1 MDFNKKEMPIQGF
14 SGFGGG
20 TFGAAFRSGAEKVY
34 IDEVFSPTVWIGNGN
49 NNRDIVNGIDIST
62 EGGMVWIKRR
72 NEDRDHSLFDT
83 IRGVGK
89 MLSIND
95 NTSED
100 NETNTLTQFN
110 TNGFRLNSD
119 NYVNS
124 NNNTY
129 CSWTFRKCPKF
140 FTMATW
146 SGNATSGR
154 QIAHDL
160 ESVPGVIIVKCYSDN
175 GHAHAMYHK
184 DAHASQPERYFIPVD
199 TGTGATLYQHA
210 WNNTAPTS
218 THFTLGNNA
227 DFNGSG
233 KDYVAW
239 IFAHHDE
246 DGEFGGQSGANGD
259 VIKSGVYTGNGSAT
273 NDINLG
279 FEPQFLMIHKQE
291 GGYEQAPI
299 YVYDCIRGIV
309 SGGNDPYV
317 SAAFDDAEVTNTN
330 RLKLTATGFTLETS
344 NAAVNEN
351 NTKYLYTAI
360 RRPDGYVGKPKT
372 GSEVLTMVAGSSGA
386 PLYKSPNHYVDFTLQ
401 KSSYQ
406 SGTADWSVTSR
417 LLSGNRLESNTDD
430 ELESNQY
437 QVGDYSD
444 GWSSYGSGDGSRFG
458 WLFKRHKGLD
468 VVVYKGTTTVK
479 HSLGVRPEMVWI
491 KQLDGGSPDR
501 DWAVGLPDI
510 LGINNNSLALNQ
522 NYANGTSNVNI
533 FATSAASQT
542 ASQVVLHGNENGV
555 SSTNRNYM
563 MVLFASVGGVS
574 KIGTYSGSD
583 SDQEITLGFQP
594 RFLIVKATN
603 EAYSWLVLD
612 TTRGWASGNN
622 SKYLFLELNWAENT
636 IDVGYPTSTGFV
648 AKGGSANISEA
659 GTSYIYYAHA

>member
-1 MDFNKKEMPIQGF
+1 MTPMQQMFLGL
-14 SGFGGG
+14 
-20 TFGAAFRSGAEKVY
+20 SGAEKVY

-83 IRGVGK
+83 IRGTGK

-100 NETNTLTQFN
+100 NESNTLTQFN
-110 TNGFRLNSD
+110 TNGFRLNDD

-160 ESVPGVIIVKCYSDN
+160 ECVPGAIIVKCYSSN
-175 GHAHAMYHK
+175 GHAHAMYHRK
-184 DAHASQPERYFIPVD
+184 AHASQPEKYFIPID

-239 IFAHHDE
+239 IFAHNDD
-246 DGEFGGQSGANGD
+246 DGKFGGQAGANGD
-259 VIKSGVYTGNGSAT
+259 VIKCGSYTGNGAAL

-279 FEPQFLMIHKQE
+279 FEPQFLMLHKRD
-291 GGYEQAPI
+291 GNYEAAPI
-299 YVYDCIRGIV
+299 YVYDMVRGIV

-317 SAAFDDAEVTNTN
+317 QAAFNSAEVTNTN
-330 RLKLTATGFTLETS
+330 RIKATPTGFTVETS

-351 NTKYLYTAI
+351 TTEYIYTAI

-386 PLYKSPNHYVDFTLQ
+386 PLYKSPNHIVDFTLQ

-406 SGTADWSVTSR
+406 SGTADWSVTAR
-417 LLSGNRLESNTDD
+417 LLSGKRLESNTDD
-430 ELESNQY
+430 EAESNQY

-444 GWSSYGSGDGSRFG
+444 GWSSYDGGDGSRFS

-468 VVVYKGTTTVK
+468 VVVYQGTSTVK

-501 DWAVGLPDI
+501 DWVVGCPDL
-510 LGINNNSLALNQ
+510 LGINNNTLALNQ
-522 NYANGTSNVNI
+522 DYAKGTSNVNM
-533 FATSAASQT
+533 FATSAASQSST
-542 ASQVVLHGNENGV
+542 QVVLHGNENGV
-555 SSTNRNYM
+555 SSTSRNYM
-563 MVLFASVGGVS
+563 MVLFASVSGVS
-574 KIGTYSGSD
+574 KISTYTGSGNT
-583 SDQEITLGFQP
+583 QEITVGFQP
-594 RFLIVKATN
+594 RFLIVKRTDDTG
-603 EAYSWLVLD
+603 YWLVLD
-612 TTRGWASGNN
+612 TVRGWSNGSND
-622 SKYLFLELNWAENT
+622 KHLRLNTNEAQGDYEW
-636 IDVGYPTSTGFV
+636 GHPTSTGFV
-648 AKGGSANISEA
+648 FDTTVAPANASGG
-659 GTSYIYYAHA
+659 TYLYYAHA

>member
-1 MDFNKKEMPIQGF
+1 MSPMQQMFLGL
-14 SGFGGG
+14 
-20 TFGAAFRSGAEKVY
+20 SGAEKVY
-34 IDEVFSPTVWIGNGN
+34 IDEVFSPTVWIGDGN
-49 NNRDIVNGIDIST
+49 SNRDIVNGIDIST

-83 IRGVGK
+83 IRGAGK

-110 TNGFRLNSD
+110 TNGFRLNAD

-124 NNNTY
+124 SSNTY
-129 CSWTFRKCPKF
+129 CSFTFRKCPKF
-140 FTMATW
+140 FSMATW

-160 ESVPGVIIVKCYSDN
+160 GVVPGAIIVKCYSSN
-175 GHAHAMYHK
+175 GHAHAMYHRK
-184 DAHASQPERYFIPVD
+184 AHSSQPEKYFIPID

-239 IFAHHDE
+239 IFAHNDD
-246 DGEFGGQSGANGD
+246 DGKFGGQAGANGD
-259 VIKSGVYTGNGSAT
+259 VIKCGSYTGNGAAL

-279 FEPQFLMIHKQE
+279 FEPQFLMLHKQE

-299 YVYDCIRGIV
+299 YVYDMVRGIV

-317 SAAFDDAEVTNTN
+317 QAAFNSAEVTNNN
-330 RLKLTATGFTLETS
+330 RIKATPTGFTVETS

-351 NTKYLYTAI
+351 TTEYIYTAI

-372 GSEVLTMVAGSSGA
+372 GSEVLTMVAGSSGV
-386 PLYKSPNHYVDFTLQ
+386 PLYKSPNHIVDFTLQ

-406 SGTADWSVTSR
+406 SGTADWSVTAR
-417 LLSGNRLESNTDD
+417 LLSGKRLESNTNDD
-430 ELESNQY
+430 AESNQY

-444 GWSSYGSGDGSRFG
+444 GWSSYDGGDGSRFS

-468 VVVYKGTTTVK
+468 VVVYQGTSTVK

-491 KQLDGGSPDR
+491 KQLDSSPNPER

-510 LGINNNSLALNQ
+510 LGINNNSLALNKDW
-522 NYANGTSNVNI
+522 ANGTSNVNI

-542 ASQVVLHGNENGV
+542 SSQVVLHGNENGV
-555 SSTNRNYM
+555 SSTSKNYM
-563 MVLFASVGGVS
+563 MVLFASVSGVS
-574 KIGTYSGSD
+574 KVGTYSGSGNT
-583 SDQEITLGFQP
+583 QEITVGFQP
-594 RFLIVKATN
+594 RFLIVKRTDDTG
-603 EAYSWLVLD
+603 YWLVLD
-612 TTRGWASGNN
+612 TVRGWSNGSND
-622 SKYLFLELNWAENT
+622 KHLRLNTNEAQGDYEW
-636 IDVGYPTSTGFV
+636 GHPTSTGFV
-648 AKGGSANISEA
+648 FDTTVGAANASGG
-659 GTSYIYYAHA
+659 TYIYYAHA

>member
-1 MDFNKKEMPIQGF
+1 MSPMQQMFLGL
-14 SGFGGG
+14 
-20 TFGAAFRSGAEKVY
+20 SGAEKVY

-83 IRGVGK
+83 IRGTGK

-160 ESVPGVIIVKCYSDN
+160 ECVPGAIIVKCYSSN
-175 GHAHAMYHK
+175 GHAHAMYHRK
-184 DAHASQPERYFIPVD
+184 AHASQPERYFIPID

-239 IFAHHDE
+239 IFAHNDD
-246 DGEFGGQSGANGD
+246 DGKFGGQAGANGD
-259 VIKSGVYTGNGSAT
+259 VIKCGSYTGDGGTSNEV
-273 NDINLG
+273 NVG
-279 FEPQFLMIHKQE
+279 FEPQFLMLHKQD

-299 YVYDCIRGIV
+299 YVYDMVRGIV

-317 SAAFDDAEVTNTN
+317 QAAFNSAEVTNTN
-330 RLKLTATGFTLETS
+330 RIKATPTGFTVETS

-351 NTKYLYTAI
+351 TTEYIYTAI

-386 PLYKSPNHYVDFTLQ
+386 PLYKSPNHIVDFTLQ

-406 SGTADWSVTSR
+406 SGTADWSVTAR
-417 LLSGNRLESNTDD
+417 LLSGQRLESNTNNDA
-430 ELESNQY
+430 ESNQY

-468 VVVYKGTTTVK
+468 VVVYKGTSTVK

-491 KQLDGGSPDR
+491 KQLDSSPNPQR
-501 DWAVGLPDI
+501 DWAVGCPDI
-510 LGINNNSLALNQ
+510 LGIDNNSLALNQ
-522 NYANGTSNVNI
+522 EWANGTSNVNI

-542 ASQVVLHGNENGV
+542 SSQVVLHGNENGV
-555 SSTNRNYM
+555 SSTSKNYM
-563 MVLFASVGGVS
+563 MVLFASVSGVS
-574 KIGTYSGSD
+574 KIGSYTGDGTDDGSKAID
-583 SDQEITLGFQP
+583 VGFTP
-594 RFLIVKATN
+594 RFLMLKSINNAGGWYIVDTVRGFSSSANAAYLRLNETN
-603 EAYSWLVLD
+603 AEYSS
-612 TTRGWASGNN
+612 A
-622 SKYLFLELNWAENT
+622 NT
-636 IDVGYPTSTGFV
+636 VRQTSTGFNLYSP
-648 AKGGSANISEA
+648 GNQFNAN
-659 GTSYIYYAHA
+659 GTQILYYAHA